1 MIADTTSRLLAA
13 ALADART
20 QLATAEVT
28 NLDDDLAVIKSHAG
42 LTVALRRVLWV
53 LNAEDD
59 DTTDIAAQVAGE
71 DGVRSIG
78 IPKPRRNTES
88 VAA

>member
-1 MIADTTSRLLAA
+1 MIADTTSRLLAD
-13 ALADART
+13 ALAEART
-20 QLATAEVT
+20 QVATADSVD
-28 NLDDDLAVIKSHAG
+28 LDDDLAVITSHAG
-42 LTVALRRVLWV
+42 LAVALRRVLWV

-59 DTTDIAAQVAGE
+59 DTADIAAQVAGE

-78 IPKPRRNTES
+78 IPTPRRSEQ

>member
-1 MIADTTSRLLAA
+1 MIADTTDRLLAA
-13 ALADART
+13 ALADARA

-28 NLDDDLAVIKSHAG
+28 NLDDDLAVIKSQAG
-42 LTVALRRVLWV
+42 LAVALRRVLWV

-59 DTTDIAAQVAGE
+59 DIADVAAQVAGE
-71 DGVRSIG
+71 DGVRTIG
-78 IPKPRRNTES
+78 IPMPRRNTEQ

>member
-1 MIADTTSRLLAA
+1 MIADTTDRLLAD

-20 QLATAEVT
+20 QLAAAEGT
-28 NLDDDLAVIKSHAG
+28 NLDDDLSVIKSQAG
-42 LTVALRRVLWV
+42 LAVALRRVLWV

-59 DTTDIAAQVAGE
+59 DTADVAAQVAGE
-71 DGVRSIG
+71 DGVRIIG
-78 IPKPRRNTES
+78 VPLQRSGER

>member
-13 ALADART
+13 ALAEART
-20 QLATAEVT
+20 QLADAEVT
-28 NLDDDLAVIKSHAG
+28 NLDDGLAVIASHAG
-42 LTVALRRVLWV
+42 LTVAISRVLWV

-59 DTTDIAAQVAGE
+59 DTADVAAQVAGE

-78 IPKPRRNTES
+78 IPMPRRNTES